1 MLNLT
6 TTASELSDSE
16 SSTASCPTPPSLAMS
31 EHSLVQDLRS
41 FIEELRTSSQV
52 ASHVSRFPTQESDLG
67 QTTPATCGLQ
77 LSNVFASYDP
87 DTRCWK
93 MSQGWLLA
101 DISGPSWETWPKAG
115 CVLNGE
121 FYPQP
126 NWERRISEI
135 GCGLWPTATAHTF
148 DIADVG
154 AMMERRERMKEK
166 HGNGN
171 GFGLT
176 LAQAVKAQVWPT
188 PTVVTDTG
196 GPGNSGRDGG
206 LNLRTA
212 VKQWPT
218 PRASE
223 AEHPGR
229 KSNNHNGQKGLAE
242 AVNMYPTPRA
252 TDYKGAVSA
261 DAMTKAADRGYS
273 PNLPEQIAAMSGGG
287 QLNPDWVEW
296 LMGWPIGFTSLE
308 PLPAETFA
316 QWLDAVTNGTWWP
329 NEPDIPRVAKG
340 ITNRV
345 DRLKALGNGQ
355 VSAVVAAAWKL
366 LTKD

>member
-1 MLNLT
+1 MWSLT

-16 SSTASCPTPPSLAMS
+16 SLTASCPTPPSLAIS

-41 FIEELRTSSQV
+41 FIEELQTSSQAV
-52 ASHVSRFPTQESDLG
+52 SHVNHFLTQESDLV
-67 QTTPATCGLQ
+67 QTTPAICGPQ
-77 LSNVFASYDP
+77 LSSAFASYDP
-87 DTRCWK
+87 ATRCWR

-115 CVLNGE
+115 LIVGGA

-126 NWERRISEI
+126 NWERRINEI

-154 AMMERRERMKEK
+154 ATMERRERMKEK

-176 LAQAVKAQVWPT
+176 LAQAVKAQMWPT
-188 PTVVTDTG
+188 PNASAVTG

-218 PRASE
+218 PRSSE
-223 AEHPGR
+223 AEHPSR

-242 AVNMYPTPRA
+242 AVNMWRTP
-252 TDYKGAVSA
+252 SA
-261 DAMTKAADRGYS
+261 SVIEPKSNVVKLTGRTPQDPQVGLAD
-273 PNLPEQIAAMSGGG
+273 QVGG

-296 LMGWPIGFTSLE
+296 LMGWPIGWTSLE
-308 PLPAETFA
+308 PLPADNFA
-316 QWLDAVTNGTWWP
+316 QWLDATINGAWWP

-355 VSAVVAAAWKL
+355 VSAVVAAAWNL
-366 LTKD
+366 LTK

>member
-16 SSTASCPTPPSLAMS
+16 SLTASCPTPPSLAIS
-31 EHSLVQDLRS
+31 EHSLVQDLPS

-52 ASHVSRFPTQESDLG
+52 ASHVSHFQTQENDLAP
-67 QTTPATCGLQ
+67 TTPATCGPQ
-77 LSNVFASYDP
+77 LSNAFASYDP
-87 DTRCWK
+87 DTRCWR

-101 DISGPSWETWPKAG
+101 DISGPSWETWQRAG
-115 CVLNGE
+115 MTVNGE
-121 FYPQP
+121 YFPQP

-135 GCGLWPTATAHTF
+135 GCGLLPTPTDASKGGGSSRSG
-148 DIADVG
+148 DRID
-154 AMMERRERMKEK
+154 EIP
-166 HGNGN
+166 
-171 GFGLT
+171 T
-176 LAQAVKAQVWPT
+176 LQGMARKGMWPT
-188 PTVVTDTG
+188 PNASDGTG

-229 KSNNHNGQKGLAE
+229 RSNNHNGQKGLAK
-242 AVNMYPTPRA
+242 AVNMWRTP
-252 TDYKGAVSA
+252 SA
-261 DAMTKAADRGYS
+261 SVIEPKSNVVKLTGRTPQDPQVGLAD
-273 PNLPEQIAAMSGGG
+273 QVGG

-296 LMGWPIGFTSLE
+296 LMNWPIGWTSLE
-308 PLPAETFA
+308 PLPADSFA
-316 QWLDAVTNGTWWP
+316 QWLDAVTNGAWWP

-355 VSAVVAAAWKL
+355 VPAVVRAAWDL
-366 LTKD
+366 LTK

>member
-1 MLNLT
+1 MWSLT

-16 SSTASCPTPPSLAMS
+16 SLTASCPTPPSLAIS

-41 FIEELRTSSQV
+41 FIEELQTSSQAV
-52 ASHVSRFPTQESDLG
+52 SHVNHFLTQESDLV
-67 QTTPATCGLQ
+67 QTTPAICGPQ
-77 LSNVFASYDP
+77 LSSAFASYDP
-87 DTRCWK
+87 ATRCWR

-115 CVLNGE
+115 LIVGGA

-126 NWERRISEI
+126 NWERRINEI

-166 HGNGN
+166 HGM
-171 GFGLT
+171 
-176 LAQAVKAQVWPT
+176 
-188 PTVVTDTG
+188 
-196 GPGNSGRDGG
+196 
-206 LNLRTA
+206 RTA

-218 PRASE
+218 PRSSE
-223 AEHPGR
+223 AEHPSR

-242 AVNMYPTPRA
+242 AVNMLPTPTSRDWRSGTGA
-252 TDYKGAVSA
+252 QPREGHAPPLTDQV
-261 DAMTKAADRGYS
+261 
-273 PNLPEQIAAMSGGG
+273 GG

-296 LMGWPIGFTSLE
+296 LMGWPIGWTSLE
-308 PLPAETFA
+308 PLPADNFA
-316 QWLDAVTNGTWWP
+316 QWLDATINGAWWP

-355 VSAVVAAAWKL
+355 VSAVVAAAWNL
-366 LTKD
+366 LTK

>member
-1 MLNLT
+1 MWSLT

-16 SSTASCPTPPSLAMS
+16 SLTASCPTPPSLAIS

-41 FIEELRTSSQV
+41 FIEELQTSSQAV
-52 ASHVSRFPTQESDLG
+52 SHVNHFLTQESDLV
-67 QTTPATCGLQ
+67 QTTPAICGPQ
-77 LSNVFASYDP
+77 LSSAFASYDP
-87 DTRCWK
+87 ATRCWR

-115 CVLNGE
+115 LIVGGE

-126 NWERRISEI
+126 NWERRINEI
-135 GCGLWPTATAHTF
+135 GSGLLPTPAAQEPGWT
-148 DIADVG
+148 VG
-154 AMMERRERMKEK
+154 GQVEIVDKD
-166 HGNGN
+166 GNAPTHYNQRWYDKNTGRLVQK
-171 GFGLT
+171 GIT
-176 LAQAVKAQVWPT
+176 QVAQMWPT
-188 PTVVTDTG
+188 PNASDVTG

-218 PRASE
+218 PRSSE
-223 AEHPGR
+223 AEHPSR

-242 AVNMYPTPRA
+242 AVNMLPTPTSRDWRSGTGA
-252 TDYKGAVSA
+252 QPREGHAPPLTDVV
-261 DAMTKAADRGYS
+261 
-273 PNLPEQIAAMSGGG
+273 GG

-296 LMGWPIGFTSLE
+296 LMGWPIGWTSLE
-308 PLPAETFA
+308 PLPADNFA
-316 QWLDAVTNGTWWP
+316 QWLDATINGAWWP

-355 VSAVVAAAWKL
+355 VSAVVAAAWNL
-366 LTKD
+366 LTK